1 MSSRIGH
8 RRRESRRA
16 AVAESDI
23 EQMARPSGEAVTRPW
38 WTLQRR
44 EAVYGVAF
52 LLPAFIVFAVVI
64 VYPFFYGLRLS
75 FYTYNIFSRI
85 STWVGLAQFRD
96 TLSASG
102 GFWHAF
108 RITAIWAGGSVS
120 LQVVLGVG
128 AALLLNERLAGR
140 AVLRGIVIFPY
151 LVPTV
156 AAVTIWKW
164 MFDDIYGIV
173 NQLLESWGLH
183 HGPLGW
189 LNTPRS
195 ALISLIVVGSWELF
209 PFVFIAILAR
219 IQMIPA
225 QLYDAAKVDGAG
237 MFGRFWT
244 ITLPQIRSVLLLTIV
259 LRLIWD
265 VNNYDIVA
273 LLTNGGPVN
282 GTATLPIL
290 VYDQLFNVQ
299 DAGLAAATGDLIV
312 IGLGIALV
320 GYFVANRHSEDIQP

>member
-1 MSSRIGH
+1 MSSRIRD
-8 RRRESRRA
+8 RRRALRTAS
-16 AVAESDI
+16 VAT
-23 EQMARPSGEAVTRPW
+23 SGVTEETSKRPW

-44 EAVYGVAF
+44 EAVYGIAF

-75 FYTYNIFSRI
+75 FYTYNIFSRVA
-85 STWVGLAQFRD
+85 TWVGLAQFRD
-96 TLSASG
+96 TLSPSG
-102 GFWHAF
+102 GFWHSF
-108 RITAIWAGGSVS
+108 RITLIWAGGSVS
-120 LQVVLGVG
+120 LQVLLGVG
-128 AALLLNERLAGR
+128 AALLFNERLAGR
-140 AVLRGIVIFPY
+140 SFLRGVVIFPY

-164 MFDDIYGIV
+164 MFDDVYGIV
-173 NQLLESWGLH
+173 NQLLQSWGLR

-195 ALISLIVVGSWELF
+195 ALISLIVVGAWELF
-209 PFVFIAILAR
+209 PFIFIATLAR
-219 IQMIPA
+219 MQMISP

-237 MFGRFWT
+237 MFGRFWS
-244 ITLPQIRSVLLLTIV
+244 ITLPQIRSVLLLSIV

-290 VYDQLFNVQ
+290 VYDQLFTVQ

-312 IGLGIALV
+312 IGLAVALV
-320 GYFVANRHSEDIQP
+320 GYFIANRHSEDIQP